1 MTRNGLIIGAVYWTV
16 LIVCAGHVPQ
26 RLDGSAQRA
35 HWAHSLDYNGNPDG
49 DGSDAIFFV
58 AVGWRNE
65 VLVIV
70 PSDGAD
76 AVIGQSAVDE
86 ILASPAFVQKLIAH
100 GFKKIRC
107 NGIERT
113 VRNPEKQ
120 PPRPTPRRNGL
131 EVNA

>member
-1 MTRNGLIIGAVYWTV
+1 MTRSNFIVGTSYWLV
-16 LIVCAGHVPQ
+16 LTIFAGHVPQ
-26 RLDGSAQRA
+26 RFDGSAQRA

-49 DGSDAIFFV
+49 DGSDAILFV

-70 PSDGAD
+70 PSEGTDP
-76 AVIGQSAVDE
+76 VIGQSAVDE

-113 VRNPEKQ
+113 LRNPEKQ
-120 PPRPTPRRNGL
+120 MPRPTPRRNGL
-131 EVNA
+131 EVNV